1 MMESTFVGLYNM
13 RTTRAPMSI
22 EDILLPVRQ
31 SNSTKQNFDQIRRK
45 ITKIQQKKNYLKRM
59 TKMEVQFWQCKC
71 YRSIL

>member
-45 ITKIQQKKNYLKRM
+45 ITKIQQTKKLSEKNDKNGG
-59 TKMEVQFWQCKC
+59 
-71 YRSIL
+71 SILAMQML